1 MFPPALEAG
10 LSPGTDTRT
19 LGLQETWEAY
29 GHQSAVRRKF
39 PLITFTFFEGQRTEW
54 YWGCLFTSL
63 RASIRSVLGQ

>member
-19 LGLQETWEAY
+19 LGPQETRKGY

-39 PLITFTFFEGQRTEW
+39 PLLTLLLLRDSGQSSTGAALLAWE
-54 YWGCLFTSL
+54 LE
-63 RASIRSVLGQ
+63 